1 MGVTL
6 RLAKGGYLTK
16 SDEYEQRAAE
26 CMRLAQSFT
35 EPNNKIVMLH
45 MAAAWIRLALKA
57 QGEEPMPKRIAES
70 T

>member
-1 MGVTL
+1 
-6 RLAKGGYLTK
+6 
-16 SDEYEQRAAE
+16 
-26 CMRLAQSFT
+26 MRLAQSFT

-45 MAAAWIRLALKA
+45 MAAASIRLALKA

>member
-1 MGVTL
+1 LGVTL

-57 QGEEPMPKRIAES
+57 QGEEPGAEEDC
-70 T
+70 